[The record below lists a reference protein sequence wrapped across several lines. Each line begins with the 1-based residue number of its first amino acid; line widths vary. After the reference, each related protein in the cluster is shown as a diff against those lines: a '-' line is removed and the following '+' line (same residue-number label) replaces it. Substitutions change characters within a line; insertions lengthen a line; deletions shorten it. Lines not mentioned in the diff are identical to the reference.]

1 MEGIRNLKIKYKLI
15 GIILLVT
22 LFILAIAFA
31 SIIIFEKTTRLNSL
45 RNQIATAARITSNTL
60 PGALAFGTKAEIAE
74 SLSALKGIS
83 AIKNFYVFDS
93 NNMAV
98 VNQTQSNADEIKTP
112 AIENIDKKRQTIETK
127 DKFIHVYQP
136 IIFNGDYSG
145 MLYLR
150 ASTSELDE
158 QLKRLGYFIILLVL
172 ALIILSIILAQG
184 LQGIISKP
192 ILHLVDA
199 ARKISSEGNYAIRVQ
214 KKSNDE
220 IGMLY
225 DAFNEMM
232 EQVLNRDIQR
242 DQVEGDLKN
251 AQFFLSSVIESMP
264 SLLITIDENGKI
276 TQWNKATAR
285 LTKIE
290 AVDAA
295 DKNLWELLP
304 EFVELKELIKK
315 NSFARTGNKKQN
327 DTSTESSLE
336 FYKKTI
342 KFKGEVFYF
351 NGSIFPLKDRNTIGK
366 SRFVIMLNNVTEIEL
381 KEGQLRQSQKMET
394 VGNLA
399 GGLAHDFNNVLGGII
414 GTISLFKYKVAK
426 SKEITRQEIEKYFS
440 TIEEAASRA
449 ADLVKHLLSLTRRQE
464 LAFTPTD
471 LNNTIKSIVKIC
483 KGSFDKSINIETE
496 YYPGR
501 AMSLADPTQIE
512 QSLLNLCI
520 NALHAMTIMR
530 KENDKYGGT
539 LNIAIKKVAVD
550 KYFRRLHEEAAQPD
564 YWDISVSD
572 TGVGM
577 DPKTLTKIFDP
588 FFTTKTEGL
597 GTGLGLSMVY
607 NIIKQHNGFIDVYSQ
622 EGFGATFHIY
632 LPILEG
638 EIQGEKIEKKMEIPR
653 GEGLILVVDDEE
665 VMRQTASSILKECG
679 YTVKVAENGEDAL
692 QIFEKYK
699 NEIKVVLLDMVMPR
713 MSGQQTYIEMAKI
726 DKNVKVLL
734 VSGFKQDDR
743 VEAILKLGV
752 KGFMQKPYT
761 LAALANKLSQ
771 LINEK

>member
-1 MEGIRNLKIKYKLI
+1 MEGISNLKIKNKLI

-22 LFILAIAFA
+22 LFILAIAFT
-31 SIIIFEKTTRLNSL
+31 SIIIFERTTRLNSL
-45 RNQIATAARITSNTL
+45 RNQIATAAQITSNTL

-74 SLSALKGIS
+74 SLSVLKGIS
-83 AIKNFYVFDS
+83 AIKNYYVFDS
-93 NNMAV
+93 NNIAV
-98 VNQTQSNADEIKTP
+98 ASHSQSNADEIQTP
-112 AIENIDKKRQTIETK
+112 AIENIDKNKPTIETK
-127 DKFIHVYQP
+127 EKFINVYQP

-158 QLKRLGYFIILLVL
+158 QLRRLGYFIILLIL
-172 ALIILSIILAQG
+172 ALIVLSIILAQG

-192 ILHLVDA
+192 VLNLVDA

-214 KKSNDE
+214 KKNNDE

-264 SLLITIDENGKI
+264 SLLITIDQNGKI
-276 TQWNKATAR
+276 TQWNKATTR

-290 AVDAA
+290 AAEAVE
-295 DKNLWELLP
+295 KNLWELLP
-304 EFVELKELIKK
+304 DFSELKTLINKYTD
-315 NSFARTGNKKQN
+315 ARTGNKKGN
-327 DTSTESSLE
+327 ETSTENSLE

-342 KFKGEVFYF
+342 KLKGEIFYF
-351 NGSIFPLKDRNTIGK
+351 NGSIFPLKDRNTTGK

-414 GTISLFKYKVAK
+414 GTISLFKYKIAK
-426 SKEITRQEIEKYFS
+426 NKEITRQEIEKYFS

-449 ADLVKHLLSLTRRQE
+449 ADMVQHLLSLTRRQE

-483 KGSFDKSINIETE
+483 KNTFDKSITIETE
-496 YYPGR
+496 YCLGK
-501 AMSLADPTQIE
+501 AMTLADPTQVE

-520 NALHAMTIMR
+520 NASHAMTIMR

-539 LNIAIKKVAVD
+539 LNISIKKVAVD

-572 TGVGM
+572 TGVGV
-577 DPKTLTKIFDP
+577 D
-588 FFTTKTEGL
+588 
-597 GTGLGLSMVY
+597 
-607 NIIKQHNGFIDVYSQ
+607 
-622 EGFGATFHIY
+622 
-632 LPILEG
+632 
-638 EIQGEKIEKKMEIPR
+638 EKP
-653 GEGLILVVDDEE
+653 
-665 VMRQTASSILKECG
+665 
-679 YTVKVAENGEDAL
+679 
-692 QIFEKYK
+692 
-699 NEIKVVLLDMVMPR
+699 
-713 MSGQQTYIEMAKI
+713 
-726 DKNVKVLL
+726 
-734 VSGFKQDDR
+734 
-743 VEAILKLGV
+743 
-752 KGFMQKPYT
+752 
-761 LAALANKLSQ
+761 
-771 LINEK
+771 